1 MLQRMAS
8 IYRFLSVLALAI
20 AAALSLPLPARAQL
34 SQNSGINS
42 ADTWVTFDLT
52 MKIQA
57 TVGSLSLPTSTST
70 YHIELGYDPNG
81 LVLANAWPTGSAAPG
96 SLVGAISV
104 IRLSGGNLTLFDQNG
119 VPIPDV
125 SPGNN
130 LTAYNPQSFL
140 GTNPGASVVERLVVP
155 NIQQQ
160 ATKMQA
166 QYSTVNSTYVLTTNY
181 ASGPLTKEQW
191 TYISSGSQYL
201 ATQGFVRFRRR
212 SGKRRTSAGREPS
225 SSRTSTGMTTPRM
238 TRRGQTR
245 ALPPSPRPRLRLPTP
260 PRCRQAP
267 TRAALPPRRTWEAR
281 RMSFFNMVS
290 SAAVAVGSA

>member
-1 MLQRMAS
+1 MGGRTKPYATSHGLTARYVGAVFPLIQEEFTLRRFSMVQRMAS

-52 MKIQA
+52 MKIQT

-201 ATQGFVRFRRR
+201 ATQAEYWISASNF
-212 SGKRRTSAGREPS
+212 SG
-225 SSRTSTGMTTPRM
+225 TGTL
-238 TRRGQTR
+238 QF
-245 ALPPSPRPRLRLPTP
+245 ANVH
-260 PRCRQAP
+260 
-267 TRAALPPRRTWEAR
+267 W
-281 RMSFFNMVS
+281 NDN
-290 SAAVAVGSA
+290 